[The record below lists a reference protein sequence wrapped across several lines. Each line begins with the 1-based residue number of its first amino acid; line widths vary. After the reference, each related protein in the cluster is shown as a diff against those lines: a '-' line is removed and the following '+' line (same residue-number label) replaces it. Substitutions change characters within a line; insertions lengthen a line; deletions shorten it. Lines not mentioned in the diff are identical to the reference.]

1 MPSRLGGSWLNM
13 ENPLISVIVPVY
25 KVEKYLHNCINSVLN
40 QSYSNWELILVN
52 DGSPDRCP
60 QICDEFATQ
69 DSRIRVIHKENG
81 GVSAARDAALDISQ
95 GSYVSFLDSDD
106 FWQRQYLANLLEL
119 ATSHSADIVQCGLI
133 RGTGLTFPPLADK
146 NIVEILDNHSV
157 FIKGYA
163 KIIVCAKL
171 YRRSVLEG
179 LRMPQGKFFEDDF
192 TTWKWYYNS
201 KKIVAT
207 SEKLYYYTDNQQST
221 MANHSAAPRL
231 DFIEAYDERIAFFQ
245 KKGHKDLEDCSRGH
259 LCKSM
264 LLNSMNPHLTDVQKK
279 TVKDTFL
286 QNWKIIRF
294 SRYLPVKL
302 KLLYFTHYLSPR
314 LVHIII
320 THFYKSKSSKY

>member
-1 MPSRLGGSWLNM
+1 MPSRRGDFWLNM

-25 KVEKYLHNCINSVLN
+25 KVEKYLHNCINSILN

-69 DSRIRVIHKENG
+69 DKRIRVIHKENG
-81 GVSAARDAALDISQ
+81 GVSSARNAALDICK
-95 GSYVSFLDSDD
+95 GEYISFLDSDD
-106 FWQRQYLANLLEL
+106 FWHHNYLSNLLTL
-119 ATSHSADIVQCGLI
+119 ALVHSADIVQCGLI

-221 MANHSAAPRL
+221 MANHSATPRL

-245 KKGHKDLEDCSRGH
+245 KEGHKDLEDCSRAH

-264 LLNSMNPHLTDVQKK
+264 LLNSMNVHLSDVQKK
-279 TVKDTFL
+279 TVTDTFM

-294 SRYLPVKL
+294 SPFLPFTLRALFAVHVFAPGISKTIVK
-302 KLLYFTHYLSPR
+302 KL
-314 LVHIII
+314 
-320 THFYKSKSSKY
+320 YKA